1 MLVSEIEKSLSMT
14 ESKTFISDVFIYFPY
29 DIDKKLEGRA
39 LSSPIIGKKDRPGT
53 VSTILRNFTQIK
65 RY

>member
-1 MLVSEIEKSLSMT
+1 MT
-14 ESKTFISDVFIYFPY
+14 ESKTFKSDVFIYFPY

-53 VSTILRNFTQIK
+53 AFYNFAKFYSNKK
-65 RY
+65 RLNTLIN